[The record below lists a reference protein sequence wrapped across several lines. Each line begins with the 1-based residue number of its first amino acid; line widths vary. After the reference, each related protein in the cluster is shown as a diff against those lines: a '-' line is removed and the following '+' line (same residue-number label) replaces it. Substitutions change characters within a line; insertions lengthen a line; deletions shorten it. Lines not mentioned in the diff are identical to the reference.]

1 MSMGPLRSL
10 REGGFLFH
18 LSVFEEQSPLLARP
32 GLRPLMRR
40 RKSHRSKSL
49 QRVTPGTKQVYSAW
63 EQASDSAYNSVYAES
78 PMPIYSRFPVTSVL
92 AACVGEK
99 PTEIL
104 FRCVDTPWSM
114 VCVEVSP

>member
-1 MSMGPLRSL
+1 
-10 REGGFLFH
+10 
-18 LSVFEEQSPLLARP
+18 
-32 GLRPLMRR
+32 
-40 RKSHRSKSL
+40 
-49 QRVTPGTKQVYSAW
+49 
-63 EQASDSAYNSVYAES
+63 
-78 PMPIYSRFPVTSVL
+78 MPIYSRFPVTSVL